1 MSLATIMHEQLA
13 IARRIVEDGHEVVP
27 AWRISTPEGAFL
39 ILTPFD
45 MDKFEEREKA
55 IFAISQFMA
64 WKMAT
69 SFVLTA
75 ETWLGGQPTRQDDQA
90 LLAVGVSRHE
100 RLAVLQQIWRG
111 DTVSFSEAQWLP
123 SHHVDERYFEML
135 PRGGREITAED
146 ETELARIFGKNGE
159 LRAERVN

>member
-1 MSLATIMHEQLA
+1 MLEQLA
-13 IARRIVEDGHEVVP
+13 VARRIVKDGHEVVP
-27 AWRISTPEGAFL
+27 AWRISTPDGAFL

-45 MDKFEEREKA
+45 MDKFEEREEA

-90 LLAVGVSRHE
+90 LFAVGVSRHE

-111 DTVSFSEAQWLP
+111 DTVSFSEAQWLGP
-123 SHHVDERYFEML
+123 HQVDERYFEML
-135 PRGGREITAED
+135 PTGVTEITAEQD
-146 ETELARIFGKNGE
+146 AELARMFGKNGV
-159 LRAERVN
+159 LPAERLS

>member
-1 MSLATIMHEQLA
+1 MSLATLMLEQLE
-13 IARRIVEDGHEVVP
+13 IARRIVKDGQEVVP

-45 MDKFEEREKA
+45 MDKLEDREKA
-55 IFAISQFMA
+55 IFEVSKFMR

-69 SFVLTA
+69 SFVVTA
-75 ETWLGGQPTRQDDQA
+75 ETWLGGQPTRQDGQA

-111 DTVSFSEAQWLP
+111 DTVSFSDAQWLGP
-123 SHHVDERYFEML
+123 YQVDGRYFEML
-135 PRGGREITAED
+135 PTGVTELTAED
-146 ETELARIFGKNGE
+146 EVELARMFGKTGVFP
-159 LRAERVN
+159 AERVT